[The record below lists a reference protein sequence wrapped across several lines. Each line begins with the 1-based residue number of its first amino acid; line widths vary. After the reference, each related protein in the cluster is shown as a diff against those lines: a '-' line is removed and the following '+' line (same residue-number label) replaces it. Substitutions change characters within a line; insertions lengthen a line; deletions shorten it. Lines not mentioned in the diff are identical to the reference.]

1 MNGEIILSYQRATVW
16 CERTFVFILKVKMG
30 NDLKGIKVS
39 KTIAYRRIRKGLH
52 SALNRR
58 LANLIGFNKHADA
71 MNYLGM
77 ERELNGGF

>member
-1 MNGEIILSYQRATVW
+1 MGKSYFHIKGNGIV
-16 CERTFVFILKVKMG
+16 RTFVFILKVNMG
-30 NDLKGIKVS
+30 NVLKGFKVS

-71 MNYLGM
+71 MNYFGM
-77 ERELNGGF
+77 ERELNGGL